1 MDEDPLMRK
10 LRRIT
15 HDAELRRDLLWLRAQ
30 EKDDEESRASL
41 ERVDPQLRQRM
52 EILLADT
59 RPDRMEDPRERRREY
74 VRLWQQLFDSG

>member
-1 MDEDPLMRK
+1 MDEDPLLRK

-15 HDAELRRDLLWLRAQ
+15 QDAELRRDLLWLRAQ

-59 RPDRMEDPRERRREY
+59 RPDRMEDPGARRREY
-74 VRLWQQLFDSG
+74 VRLWQQRFDSG